1 MKKITLKKEN
11 RYINL
16 DKSSLKMAG
25 RRGFNVAPQS
35 RLVQLSGIK
44 PSRYVKCPAGLYLD
58 GNPDKKRLVGSGLAR
73 IIEILMYGMGLL
85 LVSLG
90 LYNIFGKRNG
100 EQYGKDFQ
108 CEKC

>member
-1 MKKITLKKEN
+1 MKINMRKKEN

-44 PSRYVKCPAGLYLD
+44 PGRYVKRPAGLFLD
-58 GNPDKKRLVGSGLAR
+58 VNADSERLADSGLAR
-73 IIEILMYGMGLL
+73 LFEIFVYGLGLL

-90 LYNIFGKRNG
+90 LHSIIGKRNG
-100 EQYGKDFQ
+100 EKMVEG
-108 CEKC
+108 